1 MPDNKKLLI
10 IFSLLALTS
19 LGLLWWLILPAVS
32 AIGQNAS
39 QIHEQREKLDKLLRQ
54 GQSIKENQKN
64 VQAIKNEI
72 GILQKIWLKNG
83 DELEFITDLE
93 NTAEKNNL
101 QQTITFD
108 NTKAIEKNG
117 NKVIPLELQLSGSLE
132 NILMHLAQIEAF
144 DYYINFQNIE
154 LTKQSGEISKKFPG
168 QAQSGEENEQTPSAL
183 SMRLSGLTYWK

>member
-144 DYYINFQNIE
+144 DYYINFQNID
-154 LTKQSGEISKKFPG
+154 IFPRNRFFPRKVFLG
-168 QAQSGEENEQTPSAL
+168 I
-183 SMRLSGLTYWK
+183 

>member
-1 MPDNKKLLI
+1 
-10 IFSLLALTS
+10 
-19 LGLLWWLILPAVS
+19 
-32 AIGQNAS
+32 
-39 QIHEQREKLDKLLRQ
+39 
-54 GQSIKENQKN
+54 
-64 VQAIKNEI
+64 
-72 GILQKIWLKNG
+72 
-83 DELEFITDLE
+83 
-93 NTAEKNNL
+93 
-101 QQTITFD
+101 FD